1 MDNAGKDG
9 GALPK
14 EDWGY
19 YEDEF
24 GEEEPPEKDSD
35 DFSDYEDY
43 SSKKKKGKAKAKGK
57 GVSATATNILCPL
70 TSRDVASPLRL
81 GLQGRQ
87 RGGDVLIRR

>member
-1 MDNAGKDG
+1 MDNAGKD

-57 GVSATATNILCPL
+57 GVSAVTGND
-70 TSRDVASPLRL
+70 DVSL
-81 GLQGRQ
+81 
-87 RGGDVLIRR
+87 D

>member
-1 MDNAGKDG
+1 MENAGKDG

-57 GVSATATNILCPL
+57 GVSAVGTKVGILVGT
-70 TSRDVASPLRL
+70 TS
-81 GLQGRQ
+81 
-87 RGGDVLIRR
+87 

>member
-1 MDNAGKDG
+1 MENAGKDG

-57 GVSATATNILCPL
+57 GVSAVGIGEDDIDGCVHKFENKLYGCVP
-70 TSRDVASPLRL
+70 
-81 GLQGRQ
+81 
-87 RGGDVLIRR
+87 